1 MGLFLSKLSSKRT
14 TEVKAADSKQGEH
27 VTIQIVESY
36 PQQEIWYP
44 SKYHKE
50 QHQFPEKK

>member
-1 MGLFLSKLSSKRT
+1 MGLFLAKLSSKRT
-14 TEVKAADSKQGEH
+14 AEVKAADSNQGEH
-27 VTIQIVESY
+27 VAVQIVESY

-50 QHQFPEKK
+50 QHQFPEKR